1 MTIPDR
7 NHSMD
12 SKEKVE
18 DVVTSDSVA
27 GEPNQLIDST
37 KEQIQSPEPQPS
49 DLEQWNKPRINTYRY
64 LAAIYSFIVMG
75 MNDAAY
81 GVSLK
86 APPKK

>member
-1 MTIPDR
+1 
-7 NHSMD
+7 MD
-12 SKEKVE
+12 SKEKVG

-27 GEPNQLIDST
+27 DEPNQLMDST
-37 KEQIQSPEPQPS
+37 EEQVQSPDTES
-49 DLEQWNKPRINTYRY
+49 SNLEQWNKPRINTYRY
-64 LAAIYSFIVMG
+64 LATIYSFIVMG